1 MNIHEAKEWLLGN
14 RSSVNTLTQDPME
27 TWETRIAAT
36 DAAMVQQAYWI
47 VKAHREFLAADKD
60 AEYRRKRMEIAT
72 AIMAAEVSHHLSGDG
87 DWAIAMADELMA
99 VNANRPIPGG
109 AIL

>member
-47 VKAHREFLAADKD
+47 AKAHQEFLAADKE
-60 AEYRRKRMEIAT
+60 AEYRSKRLEIAT
-72 AIMAAEVSHHLSGDG
+72 AICSSGTFGGTDIDAINWSDSLMAA
-87 DWAIAMADELMA
+87 
-99 VNANRPIPGG
+99 NASAPIPEG
-109 AIL
+109 AIP